1 MDKLLFAVFLQTQG
15 LQQVCGPSPG
25 SAGQGCYRRLGL
37 GMTHSYMTSGS
48 NEAIQCKQFAGR
60 ERKREE
66 SQGERVECRNDRQA
80 GPKYSSLFVI

>member
-1 MDKLLFAVFLQTQG
+1 
-15 LQQVCGPSPG
+15 
-25 SAGQGCYRRLGL
+25 
-37 GMTHSYMTSGS
+37 MTHSYMTSGS

-66 SQGERVECRNDRQA
+66 SQQAERVECRNDKQA